1 MKKILA
7 VALIAALAVCL
18 AGCQEKLSTDPLVA
32 KWVLKY
38 NDDRSQVLFSF
49 EAIGDLEIVI
59 WDYDDQEEELKQT
72 AYYVGSYVADEEAGT
87 ITYDLKGETYVFEY
101 SLEDKAALTLTY
113 DGQTLVVPYVMT
125 NSAK

>member
-1 MKKILA
+1 MKKVLA
-7 VALIAALAVCL
+7 LVLAAALMLCL
-18 AGCQEKLSTDPLVA
+18 AGCQEKLSTNPLVA

-38 NDDRSQVLFSF
+38 NDGQSQVLFSF
-49 EAIGDLEIVI
+49 EAIGDLEVVL
-59 WDYDDQEEELKQT
+59 WDYDEEEGDLKQT

-87 ITYDLKGETYVFEY
+87 ITYELKGETYVFEY
-101 SLEDKAALTLTY
+101 SLEDKVAITLTY